1 MNRLKAGV
9 LVIVEHTISGIKSLK
24 AVSWGLSHSK
34 TILRWSVDVD
44 CLWNLEL
51 SSETGS
57 I

>member
-9 LVIVEHTISGIKSLK
+9 LVIVEHTISGIKRLK